1 MCELQ
6 VSAGV
11 SQVQVLGE
19 AVAAVS
25 LVPALAC
32 GESLSFLIPSFIE
45 HGDDQ
50 LSQVLLQAL
59 EVLSEKQNT
68 QVVCVC
74 FSLLLFMITFVVIY
88 THTHTGHFSTAQS
101 TDHIPHIHMTWCKFS
116 ALITYI
122 HSSAT
127 LVRTC
132 S

>member
-19 AVAAVS
+19 AVAALS

-68 QVVCVC
+68 QVVCVFFLVTLYDNVC
-74 FSLLLFMITFVVIY
+74 CNLHP
-88 THTHTGHFSTAQS
+88 HTHGPFFHCT
-101 TDHIPHIHMTWCKFS
+101 K
-116 ALITYI
+116 Y
-122 HSSAT
+122 
-127 LVRTC
+127 
-132 S
+132 